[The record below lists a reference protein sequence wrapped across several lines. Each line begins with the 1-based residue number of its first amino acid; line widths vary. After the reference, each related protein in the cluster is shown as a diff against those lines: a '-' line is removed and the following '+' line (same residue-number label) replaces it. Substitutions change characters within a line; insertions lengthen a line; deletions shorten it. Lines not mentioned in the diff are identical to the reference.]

1 MIRVHLHTGSVDK
14 RAPANRLA
22 TVDIAYARQSAF
34 SDYLVAATIEGEG
47 EIAPGTVANYPR
59 WSGSLWDL
67 SARAITQI
75 LYRSDQAP
83 AMGLPDRRCA
93 YATHLSA
100 YLELATL
107 EKQGVELGR
116 ANIIQDSG
124 KRGLY
129 TALFDE
135 DILGKRTAQF
145 AYGKKSLQPL
155 DLLLRAIC
163 FAYFGQDSLAPRPK
177 LIMPTTMTLEGQ
189 TVFDVA
195 SLTEPAR
202 TGFLRYRGKTDETLV
217 LADDYAKF
225 LVKG

>member
-1 MIRVHLHTGSVDK
+1 MIRVHLHTGPSNK

-47 EIAPGTVANYPR
+47 EVEPGKVLNYPR

-75 LYRSDQAP
+75 LYRADQAP
-83 AMGLPDRRCA
+83 ASGPPDRRCA

-100 YLELATL
+100 HLELATL
-107 EKQGVELGR
+107 NRQGVELGK
-116 ANIIQDSG
+116 AEIVQDSG
-124 KRGLY
+124 KRGVY
-129 TALFDE
+129 IAAFDE

-163 FAYFGQDSLAPRPK
+163 FAYFGQDTLAPRPK
-177 LIMPTTMTLEGQ
+177 LSMPTTMVLEGQ

-195 SLTEPAR
+195 ALAEPAR
-202 TGFLRYRGKTDETLV
+202 TGFLRYRGKADETLV